1 MRDGREAMLSYYHML
16 KNMGN
21 EVSMN
26 DLYNEEF
33 LPINF
38 KWFEHIL
45 SWKKNEFGSVILLL
59 KYEDLVTDKLGCLH
73 KTCVFLNLERPQE
86 DLINDVEFTF
96 FDRMNKM
103 ESKTDWV
110 TIKKK
115 VFLPG
120 KKLFKKRLRLA

>member
-1 MRDGREAMLSYYHML
+1 
-16 KNMGN
+16 
-21 EVSMN
+21 V
-26 DLYNEEF
+26 F
-33 LPINF
+33 
-38 KWFEHIL
+38 
-45 SWKKNEFGSVILLL
+45 
-59 KYEDLVTDKLGCLH
+59 
-73 KTCVFLNLERPQE
+73 FLNLERPQE